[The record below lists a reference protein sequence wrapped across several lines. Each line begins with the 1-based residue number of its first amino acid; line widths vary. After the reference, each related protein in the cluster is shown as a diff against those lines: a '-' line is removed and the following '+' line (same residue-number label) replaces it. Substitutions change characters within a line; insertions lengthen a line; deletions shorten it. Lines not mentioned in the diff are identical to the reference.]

1 MIEISL
7 FDVVGRAANVAFTL
21 YMMALLLRWLAP
33 YLQVAMDNPRLR
45 WIGRLTDPLIRSM
58 RAIAKDKLMLPGVG
72 VLDYGPMLA
81 LFVVW
86 IARAIVVGVL
96 ARATMGG

>member
-1 MIEISL
+1 MEISL
-7 FDVVGRAANVAFTL
+7 LDIVGRAANVAFTL
-21 YMMALLLRWLAP
+21 YMMALLLRMLAP
-33 YLQVAMDNPRLR
+33 YLEVDMDNPRVR
-45 WIGRLTDPLIRSM
+45 WICLLTDPLVRSM
-58 RAIAKDKLMLPGVG
+58 RAIAKEKLMLPSFG

-86 IARAIVVGVL
+86 IARAIVVGML

>member
-7 FDVVGRAANVAFTL
+7 LDVAGRAVNAAFTL

-33 YLQVAMDNPRLR
+33 YLQVDMDNHRVR
-45 WIGRLTDPLIRSM
+45 WICRLTDPLIRSM
-58 RAIAKDKLMLPGVG
+58 RAIATDKLMLPRFSA
-72 VLDYGPMLA
+72 LDYGPMLA